1 MARPGGASG
10 RRCLP
15 VVAVPGQSPSEEAP
29 VRYTLQARLQ
39 HAFAHRLVAAAR
51 LAWTRYWTRRAA
63 RATVGIL
70 QRLDDRAL
78 KDIGLNRSEIDRVA
92 NGDCR
97 RASACH
103 T

>member
-1 MARPGGASG
+1 
-10 RRCLP
+10 
-15 VVAVPGQSPSEEAP
+15 VPHTQ
-29 VRYTLQARLQ
+29 QDHLQ
-39 HAFAHRLVAAAR
+39 HASTHRLVAAAR

-70 QRLDDRAL
+70 HRLDDRAL

-97 RASACH
+97 RASPCH